1 MSSSVP
7 DCSLEKG
14 GSALNQRHVSLDR
27 PETPES
33 IAVPRPVQQ
42 DLSTSSSPSI
52 SEEAGPQTTEEP
64 NPLPY
69 SAFSQSTKY
78 LIVGIGA
85 IAAIFSPISSNIFVP
100 AIPTLASQF
109 HRSESDIS
117 QALTIYLVFQATTPS
132 LFGAMSDSFGRR
144 PLYILIL
151 VIYFAANIGLALIP
165 TSGYAALLVLR
176 AVQSTG
182 GSAVVAIGYGCVADV
197 AEPRERGTFAAIFQ
211 TGALLGPTLGPLLGG
226 ILTQTLGW
234 RSIFWFL
241 VILTGVILVPL
252 IFLLPETLRSL
263 VGDGS
268 IPPPPLN
275 RTPIQVYQN
284 HKTSKARAA
293 AGLATKEVERPPRK
307 PAISTPVFINALAN
321 PRDHPGLF
329 LEFWSSLIYM
339 EYYASIA
346 PYSTALKDQY
356 GFSEIKIG
364 LCYLPCGFGTILSTI
379 LNGKQLDYYF
389 RREERRVGGDY
400 NSHPHTF
407 NIERCRLYCFIPYT
421 VVGLVA
427 MTAQGWCLEAGAPLG
442 ALLVVNFFVGLG
454 MGVVTTSTMY
464 AQDICPNKGGAISAS
479 FNLVRCAFAAIG
491 TATIQMM
498 YETLNAGWTFVLLS
512 GLVVVF
518 MPFPLSVVRYGR
530 NWREERERKEEGK
543 KQRMEEEEKEKGR
556 EKEDGR

>member
-1 MSSSVP
+1 MSSSAP
-7 DCSLEKG
+7 DCSLEQG
-14 GSALNQRHVSLDR
+14 ASAPNQHHVSPDK
-27 PETPES
+27 PETTPES
-33 IAVPRPVQQ
+33 IAVLRPVQQ
-42 DLSTSSSPSI
+42 DLFTSSSPSI
-52 SEEAGPQTTEEP
+52 SEETAPQTTEEP
-64 NPLPY
+64 NPPPY

-144 PLYILIL
+144 PLYVLIL

-211 TGALLGPTLGPLLGG
+211 TGALLGPALGPLLGG

-275 RTPIQVYQN
+275 RTPIQYQPL
-284 HKTSKARAA
+284 SS
-293 AGLATKEVERPPRK
+293 LMLLLIPE
-307 PAISTPVFINALAN
+307 IILVF
-321 PRDHPGLF
+321 
-329 LEFWSSLIYM
+329 FWSSLIYM
-339 EYYASIA
+339 EYWASIA
-346 PYSTALKDQY
+346 LYSTALKDQY

-442 ALLVVNFFVGLG
+442 GLLVVNFFVGLG

-498 YETLNAGWTFVLLS
+498 YETLDAGWTFVLLS

-518 MPFPLSVVRYGR
+518 MPFPISVVRYGR
-530 NWREERERKEEGK
+530 KWREARERKEEGK
-543 KQRMEEEEKEKGR
+543 KQRVEEKEEEKEKG
-556 EKEDGR
+556 DGS

>member
-1 MSSSVP
+1 MSSSAP
-7 DCSLEKG
+7 DCGLEKG
-14 GSALNQRHVSLDR
+14 AFAPNQHHVSPDR

-33 IAVPRPVQQ
+33 IAVPRPIQQ

-52 SEEAGPQTTEEP
+52 SEETAPQTTEEP
-64 NPLPY
+64 NPPPY

-275 RTPIQVYQN
+275 STPIQVYQSN
-284 HKTSKARAA
+284 KTSKARAA
-293 AGLATKEVERPPRK
+293 AGLDTEKYQPLSSLMLLLIPE
-307 PAISTPVFINALAN
+307 IILVF
-321 PRDHPGLF
+321 
-329 LEFWSSLIYM
+329 FWSSLIYM

-346 PYSTALKDQY
+346 LYSTALKDQY

-400 NSHPHTF
+400 SSHPHTF
-407 NIERCRLYCFIPYT
+407 NTERCRLYCFIPYT

-442 ALLVVNFFVGLG
+442 GVLVVNFFVGLG

-518 MPFPLSVVRYGR
+518 MPFPISVVRYGR
-530 NWREERERKEEGK
+530 RWRAARERKEEGK
-543 KQRMEEEEKEKGR
+543 KQRVEEREKGK

>member
-293 AGLATKEVERPPRK
+293 AVHPP
-307 PAISTPVFINALAN
+307 PFYSYAHTNLVMQYQPLSSLMLLLIPEIILVF
-321 PRDHPGLF
+321 
-329 LEFWSSLIYM
+329 FWSSLIYM

-346 PYSTALKDQY
+346 LYSTALKDQY

-530 NWREERERKEEGK
+530 KWREERERKEEGK
-543 KQRMEEEEKEKGR
+543 K
-556 EKEDGR
+556 